1 MTEKSSSEAERS
13 SQAKPTLAALPLSIA
28 RSELFSVASKGEWY
42 KAREIP
48 TARKG
53 INASIIYTGQ
63 HLTMEHL
70 KAWQALVYLADRENA
85 LGGEGFVVPMA
96 DVLRL
101 MGKKPVAMNS
111 TQRKQFWQLLADL
124 RATSITIKSNGVSYM
139 GGLIDEAVRDEA
151 THLVRVRI
159 GQKIATEL
167 LDREILR
174 NDLDRM
180 MGFGRHH
187 FAIWLHGFISS
198 QASRKDKLV
207 SRHTFEVDEI
217 RRLCGSKAKERVHFV
232 QDLSRALDKLKT
244 GENPL
249 VKDWDWSDEAK
260 RRVWVD
266 KTHTLVKVIG
276 ETATAAKAK
285 RSDAAAQAAWSRKAK
300 VAL

>member
-1 MTEKSSSEAERS
+1 MTDKAAGEREKSSQR
-13 SQAKPTLAALPLSIA
+13 PTLAALPLSIA
-28 RSELFSVASKGEWY
+28 RSELFSVAAGGGWY

-48 TARKG
+48 TAKKG

-85 LGGEGFVVPMA
+85 LGGDGFVVPMA
-96 DVLRL
+96 EVLRL

-111 TQRKQFWQLLADL
+111 TQRKQFWQLLTDL
-124 RATSITIKSNGVSYM
+124 RATSITIRSNGLSYM
-139 GGLIDEAVRDEA
+139 GGLIDEAIRDDA

-159 GQKIATEL
+159 GKEIATGL

-198 QASRKDKLV
+198 QASRKDKQV
-207 SRHTFEVDEI
+207 ARHTFEVDEI
-217 RRLCGSKAKERVHFV
+217 RRLCGSKAKERIHFV
-232 QDLSRALDKLKT
+232 QDMSRALDKLKT
-244 GENPL
+244 GERPL
-249 VKDWDWSDEAK
+249 VKDWGWCDEAK
-260 RRVWVD
+260 RKVWAD

-276 ETATAAKAK
+276 ESAQVAKSK
-285 RSDAAAQAAWSRKAK
+285 RAESAAQAARSRKTR
-300 VAL
+300 VQL